1 LVAIEVEAGYL
12 RAVPLID
19 VGVRR
24 PVGLMW
30 RKDDALSPLSQR
42 FVEIVRSLR
51 LEEDAPVPGA

>member
-1 LVAIEVEAGYL
+1 VEAGYL

-42 FVEIVRSLR
+42 FVEIVRSLS
-51 LEEDAPVPGA
+51 LEEDAPVPEA